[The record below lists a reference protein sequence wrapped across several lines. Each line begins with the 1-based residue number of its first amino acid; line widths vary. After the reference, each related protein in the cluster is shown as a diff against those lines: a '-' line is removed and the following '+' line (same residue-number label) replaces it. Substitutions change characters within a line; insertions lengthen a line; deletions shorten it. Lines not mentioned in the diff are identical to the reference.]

1 MRQLDLVEV
10 DATGLACPMPL
21 LKAKRALNAMQV
33 GQCLRVLAEQGI
45 ECSMSG
51 AGNCYDN
58 AVVESWF
65 GLLKRGRVHR
75 RHYRTRDE
83 ARLDVF
89 DYIERFYN
97 RRRPHGSAG
106 RMSPLQ
112 YEESTLN
119 QPVH

>member
-1 MRQLDLVEV
+1 
-10 DATGLACPMPL
+10 
-21 LKAKRALNAMQV
+21 
-33 GQCLRVLAEQGI
+33 
-45 ECSMSG
+45 MSG

-58 AVVESWF
+58 AAVESWF
-65 GLLKRGRVHR
+65 GLLKRERVHR

-89 DYIERFYN
+89 DCIERFYN